1 MAVARYRHAPVRVD
15 DVDELLTTTRAVRR
29 RLDLAR
35 PVEPELL
42 RECLALALQAPTG
55 SNDQGWHFVVVTDAA
70 RRAALADVYRR
81 GAVAYNA
88 RTRGTK
94 TRRRTLDDGERATRR
109 RVLASA
115 GYLYEH
121 IHEVPAFV
129 VPCVDGRFDGAPLA
143 DQATAFGSILPAVWS
158 FMLAA
163 RSRGLGTSWTT
174 AHLELE
180 AEAAAV
186 LGIPYDEVTQVALIP
201 VGHTVGNEFRRA
213 SRRPLDDVLHWDR
226 W

>member
-1 MAVARYRHAPVRVD
+1 MSGYGPAPVRLD

-29 RLDLAR
+29 RLDLTR
-35 PVEPELL
+35 PVEPGLL
-42 RECLALALQAPTG
+42 RECLALALQAPSG
-55 SNDQGWHFVVVTDAA
+55 SNDQEWHFVVVTDDAT
-70 RRAALADVYRR
+70 RAALADVYRR
-81 GAVAYNA
+81 AAVAYNA

-94 TRRRTLDDGERATRR
+94 PRRRTLDDGERATRR

-115 GYLYEH
+115 GYLFEH
-121 IHEVPAFV
+121 VHEVPAFV

-180 AEAAAV
+180 AEAATV
-186 LGIPYDEVTQVALIP
+186 LGIPFDEVTQVALIP
-201 VGHTVGNEFRRA
+201 VGHTLGDDFRPA
-213 SRRPLDDVLHWDR
+213 PRRPLDDVVHWDR

>member
-1 MAVARYRHAPVRVD
+1 MRLE

-29 RLDLAR
+29 RLDLTR
-35 PVEPELL
+35 PVDAALL
-42 RECLALALQAPTG
+42 RDCLALALQAPTG
-55 SNDQGWHFVVVTDAA
+55 GNDQSWHFVVVTDDAT
-70 RRAALADVYRR
+70 RAALADVYRR
-81 GAVAYNA
+81 AAVAYA
-88 RTRGTK
+88 TRTRGTRK
-94 TRRRTLDDGERATRR
+94 RVRTLDDAERATRR
-109 RVLASA
+109 RVLASS

-121 IHEVPAFV
+121 IHEVPELV
-129 VPCVDGRFDGAPLA
+129 VPCLDGRFDGAPVA

-180 AEAAAV
+180 REAAVV
-186 LGIPYDEVTQVALIP
+186 LGIPFDDVTQVALVP
-201 VGHTVGNEFRRA
+201 VAHTVGDQFRPA
-213 SRRPLDDVLHWDR
+213 SRRPLDDVVHWDR

>member
-1 MAVARYRHAPVRVD
+1 MRLE

-29 RLDLAR
+29 RLDLTR
-35 PVEPELL
+35 PVDPALL

-55 SNDQGWHFVVVTDAA
+55 SNDQGWHFVVVTDGAT
-70 RRAALADVYRR
+70 RAALADVYRR
-81 GAVAYNA
+81 AAVAYNT
-88 RTRGTK
+88 RTRGTRP
-94 TRRRTLDDGERATRR
+94 RRRALDDAERATRR

-129 VPCVDGRFDGAPLA
+129 VPCVDGRFDGEPLA

-180 AEAAAV
+180 REAAAV
-186 LGIPYDEVTQVALIP
+186 LGIPFDDVTQVALIP
-201 VGHTVGNEFRRA
+201 VGHTTGDGFRPA
-213 SRRPLDDVLHWDR
+213 SRRPLDDVAHWDH